1 MGFLSGFFS
10 GIALTTTTLYISLT
24 LHQATRH
31 HQHLLLREQ
40 IDLINAIALPVTPSS
55 SSTINLSRPPRTTDD
70 PAIAAVM
77 ARSGYAARPRGDRPG
92 VLELAKE
99 RWNGEVRGLVRW
111 VQEVRWED
119 VRGWGRVGE
128 GVVRRAVWGGE

>member
-10 GIALTTTTLYISLT
+10 GIAITTTTLYISLT

-55 SSTINLSRPPRTTDD
+55 STINLNLSRPPRTTDD
-70 PAIAAVM
+70 PAVAAVM

-99 RWNGEVRGLVRW
+99 RWNGEVRGWLGGCR
-111 VQEVRWED
+111 RLGG
-119 VRGWGRVGE
+119 RMLGGGGGWGRGL
-128 GVVRRAVWGGE
+128 